1 MRSAMAKAEKI
12 GWKNNRVWQVK
23 LAKWPPPTLIPEIHE
38 PVSLCWMKRL
48 KHPTGPRHGISRPS
62 YTSCE
67 GKRLSRRPAPFSV
80 KRLLRPAATLARLLR
95 DQGRAAEAHEELAQV
110 YSLVHRRFG
119 TTRLKSSRAYLMS
132 CRGISIAFAI
142 NRQVRQGLHKVLR
155 ATTLARKSKILRRRL
170 GWRHRI
176 DIFATWAGCAL

>member
-1 MRSAMAKAEKI
+1 MQAALPGDTHHAIEIMRSAMAKAEKI

-110 YSLVHRRFG
+110 YSWFTEGLELLG
-119 TTRLKSSRAYLMS
+119 SRVPEL
-132 CRGISIAFAI
+132 
-142 NRQVRQGLHKVLR
+142 
-155 ATTLARKSKILRRRL
+155 T
-170 GWRHRI
+170 
-176 DIFATWAGCAL
+176 